1 MFSTTTLK
9 LLLSALL
16 LTFTLSI
23 SITTAQTIEGTVVD
37 AESGSPLSGAN
48 VVQEESGNG
57 TTSDEEGR
65 FLLKLVEGASSQIRI
80 SYVGYTAK
88 SIDTDDAEADADQP
102 LEIQLKPRL
111 YKSNAIFVQALRVD
125 DTVPVASETLERAE
139 IKNRNLGQ
147 DIPYLLSS
155 MPSVTTTSDAG
166 AGIGYSGI
174 RIRGVDPGRINVTI
188 NGIPVNDAESHGV
201 FWVNLPDLASSV
213 EDIQVQRG
221 VGTSTNG
228 AAAFGGSINMQTSEM
243 RPEAFGEISAG
254 AGSFNTRR
262 FSVQLGSGQL
272 DNGWQV
278 QGRLSKIDSDGYVD
292 RAFSDLQ
299 SFYLSAS
306 HQGERGLLRADVF
319 SGREQTYQSWYGISE
334 QRLAEDRTYNP
345 AGTEK
350 PGEPYDNQTDNYQQD
365 YYQLHYSYDLAENW
379 QANAS
384 LHYTYGR
391 GYYEEYK
398 ADQSFAE
405 YGLQPVMMPDTTINN
420 TDLVRQL
427 WLDNHFYGTVFST
440 NYRQEN
446 WKLTI
451 GGGYNEYRGDHYDE
465 VVQAEFGR
473 IPSGGDRYNQNNAT
487 KTDGNLYGKFNYSF
501 SDELSGYLDLQV
513 RNVTY
518 EFLGKDLVP
527 DPSGGQNAVDV
538 TQDDRLTFFNPK
550 LGLVYRFAGNH
561 RAYASFGV
569 ANKEPTRD
577 EYVNS
582 TPETRPRHESLYDW
596 EAGYEAEFDRF
607 FGGVNLYY
615 MDYKDQLIP
624 TGELNDVGAVVR
636 QNVPDSYRAGIELQ
650 AGIRIIPEIQWSA
663 NATFSRNKIDEYTQF
678 LDNFDTGEQASEV
691 YTDTDIAFSPSF
703 IGNSIVNF
711 TKKAFSAELT
721 TKYVSRQYLDNTQT
735 SNRSLDSYMVNDLRL
750 SYDFGGFNLVK
761 NVEATVQINNI
772 FDETYESNGYTFG
785 FVSGGETTYSNF
797 YYPQAGR
804 NFLARVSIGF

>member
-1 MFSTTTLK
+1 MYSTLK
-9 LLLSALL
+9 FILSALL
-16 LTFTLSI
+16 LTFSLSI
-23 SITTAQTIEGTVVD
+23 SNSSAQTVGGTVYD
-37 AESGSPLSGAN
+37 AETGSPLSGAN
-48 VVQEESGNG
+48 IVQNESKNG
-57 TTSDEEGR
+57 TTSNEEGR
-65 FLLKLVEGASSQIRI
+65 FSLKLYGNAPSQIRI
-80 SYVGYTAK
+80 SYVGYTTK
-88 SIDTDDAEADADQP
+88 FVDTDDADQP
-102 LEIQLKPRL
+102 LEIELKPRL
-111 YKSNAIFVQALRVD
+111 YKSNAIFVEALRVD
-125 DTVPVASETLERAE
+125 DSVPVASETLERAE
-139 IKNRNLGQ
+139 IENRNLGQ

-155 MPSVTTTSDAG
+155 LPSVTTTSDAG

-228 AAAFGGSINMQTSEM
+228 AAAFGGSINMQTSRM
-243 RPEAFGEISAG
+243 RPEAFGEINAG

-262 FSVQLGSGQL
+262 FNVQLGSGQL

-306 HQGERGLLRADVF
+306 HLGERGLLRADVF
-319 SGREQTYQSWYGISE
+319 SGREKTYQSWYGISE
-334 QRLAEDRTYNP
+334 QRLQEDRTFNP

-365 YYQLHYSYDLAENW
+365 YYQLHYSYDLTENW

-398 ADQSFAE
+398 ADEPFAE
-405 YGLQPVMMPDTTINN
+405 YGLQPVVLPDTTINQS
-420 TDLVRQL
+420 DLVRQL

-440 NYRQEN
+440 NYQQEN
-446 WKLTI
+446 LKLTV
-451 GGGYNEYRGDHYDE
+451 GGGYNEYRGDHFGE
-465 VVQAEFGR
+465 VVETQFATDLEE
-473 IPSGGDRYNQNNAT
+473 SERYYQNDAS
-487 KTDGNLYGKFNYSF
+487 KTDGNLYAKFNYSF
-501 SDELSGYLDLQV
+501 TDAFSSYLDLQV
-513 RNVTY
+513 RRISY
-518 EFLGKDLVP
+518 EFLGKDQQSAP
-527 DPSGGQNAVDV
+527 DGSEQVVDV
-538 TQDDRLTFFNPK
+538 RQSDRLAFFNPK
-550 LGLVYRFAGNH
+550 AGVVYRFEAGH

-577 EYVNS
+577 EYINS
-582 TPETRPRHESLYDW
+582 TPENRPEHESLYDW

-650 AGIRIIPEIQWSA
+650 AGVRIMPELQWSA
-663 NATFSRNKIDEYTQF
+663 NATFSRNKIGEYTQF
-678 LDNFDTGEQASEV
+678 LDNFDTGEQETETYSN
-691 YTDTDIAFSPSF
+691 TNIAFSPSF

-711 TKKAFSAELT
+711 TKKGFSAELT

-735 SNRSLDSYMVNDLRL
+735 KGRSLDPYLVNDLRF

-761 NVEATVQINNI
+761 NVEATLQINNI

-785 FVSGGETTYSNF
+785 FISDGETTHSNF

-804 NFLARVSIGF
+804 NFLARLSIGF